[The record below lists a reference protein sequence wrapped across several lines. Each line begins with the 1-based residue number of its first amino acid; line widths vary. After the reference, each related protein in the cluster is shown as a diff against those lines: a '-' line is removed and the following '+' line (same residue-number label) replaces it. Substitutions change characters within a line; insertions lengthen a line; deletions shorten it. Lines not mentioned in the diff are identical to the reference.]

1 MSPSRQPRRA
11 PTLGALGGAL
21 LGTAWRTGRAGGARA
36 LEAAPLLRRQR
47 LLAGVLGRAG
57 LLLGLGLFRRLLGLG
72 RRRLRL
78 GLGLGGCTL
87 GRLLGRVHL
96 GFRGPFLLWLVVLL
110 FFGHRRFSSF
120 SRSMPRC
127 RATVNRRATSRRA
140 APMRALFSSSPV
152 AWRKRRLNASSRASR
167 RRSTRSWSS
176 SAWTSEALT
185 RPLPHVARSSS

>member
-57 LLLGLGLFRRLLGLG
+57 LLLGLGLFRRLLGLR

>member
-57 LLLGLGLFRRLLGLG
+57 LLLGLGLFR
-72 RRRLRL
+72 
-78 GLGLGGCTL
+78 
-87 GRLLGRVHL
+87 RLLGRVHL

-167 RRSTRSWSS
+167 RRSTRS
-176 SAWTSEALT
+176 
-185 RPLPHVARSSS
+185 